1 MNELGESILAV
12 MEASTLGKMSIH
24 VLNKQSQDLGINLNV
39 MSKKDMKVLI
49 VRLEDI
55 LPFFLGE
62 EAQGVLTKIR
72 KLEITL

>member
-24 VLNKQSQDLGINLNV
+24 VLNKQSQDLGINMNT
-39 MSKKDMKVLI
+39 MSKKDLKVL
-49 VRLEDI
+49 VDRLDDI

-62 EAQGVLTKIR
+62 EAHRVLAKIR
-72 KLEITL
+72 KLETTL